1 MPENEFQ
8 LYLRQSNSIQVTR
21 HISWIWETEGWA
33 EKTEGRERNGWGRNQ
48 ATNSISGS
56 SFCVSLGSKRRDN
69 VLSFS
74 YSLKEQKVLPQQCC
88 LWGYGSLV
96 GARLPIESTKVIY
109 KKKSC

>member
-8 LYLRQSNSIQVTR
+8 LYLRQSNRYPSDQAYLLDSGDR
-21 HISWIWETEGWA
+21 RL
-33 EKTEGRERNGWGRNQ
+33 GREDRRQEKEWMGQKPSNKLNKW
-48 ATNSISGS
+48 I
-56 SFCVSLGSKRRDN
+56 FLLCLGSKRRDN

-74 YSLKEQKVLPQQCC
+74 YSLKEQKVLPQQCY